1 MCSSDEIGLPRV
13 RTLLLIPIVR
23 AKTVNEF
30 ALGPHLLANL
40 IKVVEVVGESR
51 VHVCQGDARKM
62 RYDLIWSHPLV
73 FVPHHDIEHTDS
85 VTCDAGLAAADTFRF
100 GDPGFGGT
108 RHNSSIRQFRG
119 TGVPQIVVSANTLS
133 LESGDST
140 PEANVGLVT
149 PPRYN

>member
-1 MCSSDEIGLPRV
+1 
-13 RTLLLIPIVR
+13 
-23 AKTVNEF
+23 
-30 ALGPHLLANL
+30 
-40 IKVVEVVGESR
+40 
-51 VHVCQGDARKM
+51 
-62 RYDLIWSHPLV
+62 
-73 FVPHHDIEHTDS
+73 

-119 TGVPQIVVSANTLS
+119 TGVPPIVVSANTLS